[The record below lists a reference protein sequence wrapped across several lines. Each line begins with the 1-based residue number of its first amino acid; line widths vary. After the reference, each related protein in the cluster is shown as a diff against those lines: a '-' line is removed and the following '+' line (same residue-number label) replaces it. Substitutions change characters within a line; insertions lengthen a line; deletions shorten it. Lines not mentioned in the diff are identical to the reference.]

1 MFFYRLKRKKAVK
14 GKDEK
19 GNIFEIKITS
29 GEEVSEETFIE
40 LSNGRG
46 EPNNEQQ

>member
-1 MFFYRLKRKKAVK
+1 MFLYKLRRKKAVK
-14 GKDEK
+14 GEDEK

-46 EPNNEQQ
+46 EPNEQ